1 MQRTYEY
8 KGFTLDVCV
17 EADFRMP
24 TPHHRSTSVGYVALV
39 KILHDDAPLAALS
52 PLRLG
57 DSAGHPFG
65 SEVEALMGGY
75 SAARKIVDDLAA
87 QDATAG

>member
-8 KGFTLDVCV
+8 KGFTLDVRV
-17 EADFRMP
+17 EADFEMP
-24 TPHHRSTSVGYVALV
+24 ALPHRPRSVGYVALV
-39 KILHDDAPLAALS
+39 KILHGDAPLAALS

-57 DSAGHPFG
+57 DSAGQPFG

-75 SAARKIVDDLAA
+75 SAARKIVDDLG
-87 QDATAG
+87 AGDSSVQ